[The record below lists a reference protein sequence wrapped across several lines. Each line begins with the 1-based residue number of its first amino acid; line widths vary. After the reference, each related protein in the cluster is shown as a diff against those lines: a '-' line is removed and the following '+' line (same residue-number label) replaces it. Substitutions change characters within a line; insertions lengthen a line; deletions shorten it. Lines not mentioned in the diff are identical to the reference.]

1 MSHTA
6 SRYGAIFRG
15 SPLGETSKPDKEGSM
30 TPVRKIIVAGFSA
43 LALGAAALAPTA
55 ASAHGSGGFGVG
67 LGIGLGLGLLRP
79 PVYAP
84 VPYPV
89 YHGPGYHSCS

>member
-1 MSHTA
+1 
-6 SRYGAIFRG
+6 
-15 SPLGETSKPDKEGSM
+15 M
-30 TPVRKIIVAGFSA
+30 TPVRKIFVAGFSA

-89 YHGPGYHSCS
+89 YHGPGYHSCSSVTVTDPFGNRITRRHCRDYDY